1 MKKLIPVL
9 IVLSFAL
16 SACGGF
22 PLRGN
27 DEPVTDAEMATRVAE
42 LLATMTT
49 PTTEIAFPPTSTP
62 SPATVAPTTA
72 PVQPTDVIATSEPV
86 ETTAEPTEEPTTEP
100 EATDVVAGETGTPE
114 ATAQPTAT
122 PVPQIPDTDPIK
134 KLGTPSSSDPFDS
147 YEKWAWPTGADD
159 YITVNFKDGYMEMTG
174 LTTMAGWRLPMISQQ
189 TNSYIELT
197 VNSGKC
203 EAKDSYGIIL
213 RVPVFKEP
221 TQGYLYEVTCDGYL
235 RLWKWD
241 GNVKPK
247 GEAEIL
253 INWKESTDI
262 NSGANQVNRLGVMAV
277 GNKISI
283 FMNGV
288 PQGETTDGSFK
299 AGFFGTFVRSVTT
312 SKYTV
317 KFDEMKFWENP
328 AQ

>member
-1 MKKLIPVL
+1 MNKELNMKKLIPVI
-9 IVLSFAL
+9 IVLTLAL
-16 SACGGF
+16 SACSGF

-27 DEPVTDAEMATRVAE
+27 DDPVTDAEMATRVAE

-49 PTTEIAFPPTSTP
+49 PTTEIAFPATSTP
-62 SPATVAPTTA
+62 MPAAPEPTA
-72 PVQPTDVIATSEPV
+72 VVATSEPV
-86 ETTAEPTEEPTTEP
+86 VTTAEPTAEPTEAP
-100 EATDVVAGETGTPE
+100 EATDVVAGGTVTPE
-114 ATAQPTAT
+114 ATEQPTAAPT
-122 PVPQIPDTDPIK
+122 AQVPDTDPVK
-134 KLGTPSSSDPFDS
+134 KLGTPSSVDPFDT

-159 YITVNFKDGYMEMTG
+159 YITVNFKDGYMQMTG
-174 LTTMAGWRLPMISQQ
+174 LTTMAGWRLPMVTQQ

-197 VNSGKC
+197 VNSGTC
-203 EAKDSYGIIL
+203 DAKDSYGIIL

-262 NSGANQVNRLGVMAV
+262 KKGANQVNRLGVMAV

-283 FMNGV
+283 YMNGV

>member
-1 MKKLIPVL
+1 MKKLIPVM
-9 IVLSFAL
+9 IVLTLAL
-16 SACGGF
+16 SACSGF

-27 DEPVTDAEMATRVAE
+27 DDPVSDAEMATRVAE

-49 PTTEIAFPPTSTP
+49 PTTEIAFPETSTP
-62 SPATVAPTTA
+62 VPPTPQPTAA
-72 PVQPTDVIATSEPV
+72 PVEPTAVIATSEPV
-86 ETTAEPTEEPTTEP
+86 ETTAEPTAEPETTE
-100 EATDVVAGETGTPE
+100 VVAGETVTPE
-114 ATAQPTAT
+114 ATGQVTAT
-122 PVPQIPDTDPIK
+122 PTAQIPDTDPVK
-134 KLGTPSSSDPFDS
+134 KLGTPSSVDPFDT

-159 YITVNFKDGYMEMTG
+159 YITVNFKDGYMQMTG
-174 LTTMAGWRLPMISQQ
+174 LTTMAGWRLPMVTQQ

-197 VNSGKC
+197 VNSGTC
-203 EAKDSYGIIL
+203 DAKDSYGIIL

-262 NSGANQVNRLGVMAV
+262 KKGANQVNRLGVMAV

-283 FMNGV
+283 YMNGV

>member
-1 MKKLIPVL
+1 MKKLIPLL
-9 IVLSFAL
+9 IVLSL
-16 SACGGF
+16 VLTACGNF
-22 PLRGN
+22 PLKGN

-49 PTTEIAFPPTSTP
+49 PTTEIVFPPTPT
-62 SPATVAPTTA
+62 ATMVTEEPTEP
-72 PVQPTDVIATSEPV
+72 PVQPTAVV
-86 ETTAEPTEEPTTEP
+86 PTTEP
-100 EATDVVAGETGTPE
+100 AVTTETSETPVITEATEAPE
-114 ATAQPTAT
+114 ATATPSPTPT
-122 PVPQIPDTDPIK
+122 LNVPDTDPIR
-134 KLGTPSSSDPFDS
+134 KLGTPSGTDPFDS
-147 YEKWAWPTGADD
+147 YEKWAWPTGSDD
-159 YITVNFKDGYMEMTG
+159 YLTVSFKDGYLQMTG

-197 VNSGKC
+197 VNSGAC
-203 EAKDSYGIIL
+203 DTKDSYGIIF

-241 GNVKPK
+241 GNVKPN

-253 INWKESTDI
+253 INWKESPDI
-262 NSGANQVNRLGVMAV
+262 KTGANQVNRLGVMV
-277 GNKISI
+277 TGKNIKVY
-283 FMNGV
+283 MNGV
-288 PQGETTDGSFK
+288 LQGETSDSSFS

>member
-9 IVLSFAL
+9 IVLSL
-16 SACGGF
+16 VLTACSNF
-22 PLRGN
+22 PLQGG

-62 SPATVAPTTA
+62 LPPTPVPTEPPAVPT
-72 PVQPTDVIATSEPV
+72 PVLATEEPV
-86 ETTAEPTEEPTTEP
+86 ETAEP
-100 EATDVVAGETGTPE
+100 GEGTGTPE
-114 ATAQPTAT
+114 ATAEPTAT
-122 PVPQIPDTDPIK
+122 EAADVPETDPVR
-134 KLGTPSSSDPFDS
+134 KLGTPSGSDPFDS
-147 YEKWAWPTGADD
+147 YEKWAWPTDSDD
-159 YITVNFKDGYMEMTG
+159 YIAIAFKDGFMQMTG

-197 VNSGKC
+197 VNSAAC
-203 EAKDSYGIIL
+203 ADKDSYGIIF

-241 GNVKPK
+241 GNVAPK
-247 GEAEIL
+247 GEADIL
-253 INWKESTDI
+253 INWKESPDI
-262 NSGANQVNRLGVMAV
+262 NTGANQVNRLGVMAV
-277 GNKISI
+277 GNAFTIY
-283 FMNGV
+283 MNGV
-288 PQGETTDGSFK
+288 AQGSTTDSSFK

-312 SKYTV
+312 SRYMV